1 MGKHRKQQH
10 TNQSTTS
17 NHEKNRHNTIIGCK
31 LAETIT
37 NYHQRNFIEQRNQ
50 PIRDNDTHKNQ
61 ETIRNKPHNQEYRS
75 KDTDQTGMLPNT
87 TKSTTNTLP
96 PTRRHKK

>member
-1 MGKHRKQQH
+1 MGKHRIQQH

-17 NHEKNRHNTIIGCK
+17 NHEKNRHNTIIRRK

-37 NYHQRNFIEQRNQ
+37 NYHQRTFIEQRNQ
-50 PIRDNDTHKNQ
+50 PIRDNDTHKIQ

-87 TKSTTNTLP
+87 TKSTTNTLAH
-96 PTRRHKK
+96 TRRRKK